1 MSPFGRNPET
11 GVSESDLAGAARRHG
26 LSSKANQKL
35 NFSNWQLL
43 PIRAF
48 PDASLHPCLSP
59 PYMPAN
65 DTPTSTFCA
74 YSSPKDFY
82 TCSRLVTTLR
92 EHISLA
98 HNLHSSKRLPT
109 PSHHLLPP
117 TYHYSNCYY
126 LYTDIGNGDYGHGG
140 RGQDV

>member
-1 MSPFGRNPET
+1 MR
-11 GVSESDLAGAARRHG
+11 VSESNLAGAAHRHG

-43 PIRAF
+43 PIRPF
-48 PDASLHPCLSP
+48 RDFLLCPCLP
-59 PYMPAN
+59 PPSMPGAN
-65 DTPTSTFCA
+65 DAPTSAFCA
-74 YSSPKDFY
+74 SNSLDRC
-82 TCSRLVTTLR
+82 TCSQLVTTLK

-98 HNLHSSKRLPT
+98 HNPRHSNEHLPT